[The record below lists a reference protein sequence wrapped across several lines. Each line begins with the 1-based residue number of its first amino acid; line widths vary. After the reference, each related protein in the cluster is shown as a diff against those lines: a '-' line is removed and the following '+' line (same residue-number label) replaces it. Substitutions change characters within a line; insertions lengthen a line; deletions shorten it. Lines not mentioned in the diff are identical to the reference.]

1 MLTEQEEIEYLEL
14 LEKEQLDD
22 ARESF
27 WSFCC
32 LLAPDFY
39 KPNREYLKT
48 ICDTLQDLF
57 EGKLVHDGRIIRNLL
72 MEIPPRHGKSRTL
85 TNFAAWVLGRD
96 NTQKIITASFNDDLA
111 QDFSRFTRDIIAEE
125 KNTPDQL
132 VYSDIFDTRIKQGD
146 AAYHKWAT
154 EGQFFNYKGTGIG
167 GSITGRG
174 ATCFPRGTIIE
185 TSNGKQDVSTIQNGA
200 RVLSYNHGQNI
211 FEWKRVIATK
221 QKSIRRL
228 IKIATIDGNSF
239 SCTEDHRIYVIGK
252 GYVEAKNIERWDS
265 LFIHESKQIRHIEVY
280 TVWERIQK
288 GVVRIYKKGK
298 DYAKGFL
305 LFFRVL
311 GETSLS
317 KEWEKMCDVWHS
329 NAESSQKILLKT
341 MQAKSKENA
350 RHKLSLL
357 RDTIQAVKS
366 FDKVLHY
373 GLQKRISLGANKKAK
388 EPKLQAWDGF
398 RKVSGRVSK
407 EKIFAYQEERHALCD
422 MRFKEGQS
430 CTSQRFESR
439 KQFGRESDSSLPSL
453 SCNTSQV
460 SSVTISDTEDIDVYD
475 IQVEGNENFFANG
488 VLVHNCL
495 IIDDPVKDAE
505 TAYNEAAL
513 DKIWLWYSGTFLS
526 RAEENAIQIICMT
539 PWAKQDLGARAVDA
553 EPENWHK
560 ISMPARVG
568 DGMLCDEL
576 LSRERYERLK
586 NIGDEN
592 IIAANYDMVRLD
604 VKGQLYKGFKTY
616 DVLPEHT
623 DGNVGYTDTADE
635 GNDYLCSIQA
645 KKKGPYFYV
654 TDVVFTQEPQEI
666 TEKQVV
672 DSIIKTETRTQVVES
687 NNGGRAFARNVKRI
701 LEERKNPCAVNWF
714 HQSANKKARI
724 LTNAPLCMEYVLFP
738 EGWGH
743 RWNAFYLALMG
754 YQKEGK
760 NKHDD
765 APDALTGL
773 VEKHS
778 QRGTLSVGALK
789 ASDLGL

>member
-1 MLTEQEEIEYLEL
+1 MQDSTKYSIKRSEVQAEF
-14 LEKEQLDD
+14 
-22 ARESF
+22 ARRSF
-27 WSFCC
+27 WRFC
-32 LLAPDFY
+32 LLMSPDFY
-39 KPNREYLKT
+39 KPERIYLKNV
-48 ICDTLQDLF
+48 CDTLQDLF

-125 KNTPDQL
+125 KNMPDQL

-174 ATCFPRGTIIE
+174 G
-185 TSNGKQDVSTIQNGA
+185 
-200 RVLSYNHGQNI
+200 
-211 FEWKRVIATK
+211 
-221 QKSIRRL
+221 SIL
-228 IKIATIDGNSF
+228 I
-239 SCTEDHRIYVIGK
+239 V
-252 GYVEAKNIERWDS
+252 
-265 LFIHESKQIRHIEVY
+265 
-280 TVWERIQK
+280 
-288 GVVRIYKKGK
+288 
-298 DYAKGFL
+298 
-305 LFFRVL
+305 
-311 GETSLS
+311 
-317 KEWEKMCDVWHS
+317 
-329 NAESSQKILLKT
+329 
-341 MQAKSKENA
+341 
-350 RHKLSLL
+350 
-357 RDTIQAVKS
+357 
-366 FDKVLHY
+366 
-373 GLQKRISLGANKKAK
+373 
-388 EPKLQAWDGF
+388 
-398 RKVSGRVSK
+398 
-407 EKIFAYQEERHALCD
+407 
-422 MRFKEGQS
+422 
-430 CTSQRFESR
+430 
-439 KQFGRESDSSLPSL
+439 
-453 SCNTSQV
+453 
-460 SSVTISDTEDIDVYD
+460 
-475 IQVEGNENFFANG
+475 
-488 VLVHNCL
+488 
-495 IIDDPVKDAE
+495 DDPVKDAE

-553 EPENWHK
+553 EPKNWHK

-576 LSRERYERLK
+576 LSRERYDRLK

-616 DVLPEHT
+616 DALPEHT

-724 LTNAPLCMEYVLFP
+724 LTNAPLCMEYVIFP